1 MSENSGGNVFA
12 EDVPPKWGS
21 FGRKTETE
29 TANSMIF
36 CYWYLD

>member
-12 EDVPPKWGS
+12 EDAPPKWGP